1 MDPYLTQFLATLEG
15 LILRDVLNCALGN
28 VSTLGPFADYF
39 ASIGEARET
48 ALRLKEYDEMSEEE
62 EIHARQIAPM
72 YTVVAHCA
80 ACDNEG
86 CALQS
91 SHLPPLPLTW
101 LISHKLIYT
110 THLLQLTL
118 HILSHNSSHTNS
130 THTTH
135 LTQLHRTTHLT
146 QLISRNST
154 QPNHRIQLSQAQL
167 TQLISHMSSFTLHL
181 VQPT

>member
-1 MDPYLTQFLATLEG
+1 MDPYLTQVLATLEG
-15 LILRDVLNCALGN
+15 LILGDVLNCALGN

-72 YTVVAHCA
+72 YTVVALVQHVTMR
-80 ACDNEG
+80 DV
-86 CALQS
+86 QS

-110 THLLQLTL
+110 THLLQLTV
-118 HILSHNSSHTNS
+118 HNTHTTTSHHSS
-130 THTTH
+130 HTTH
-135 LTQLHRTTHLT
+135 LTKL
-146 QLISRNST
+146 NSK
-154 QPNHRIQLSQAQL
+154 PNHRIQLSQTQL
-167 TQLISHMSSFTLHL
+167 TQLISHTSSFTLQL
-181 VQPT
+181 IQPT